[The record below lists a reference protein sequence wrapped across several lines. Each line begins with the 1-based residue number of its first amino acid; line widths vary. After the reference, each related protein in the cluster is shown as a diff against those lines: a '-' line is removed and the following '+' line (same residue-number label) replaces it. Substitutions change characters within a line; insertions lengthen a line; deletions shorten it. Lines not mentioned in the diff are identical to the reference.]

1 MYGREYNAV
10 FLFTFFR
17 IERIWIVVKILKVIN
32 NNVVSAYNEQ
42 GKEVVVTGKGV
53 GFQKKAGDM
62 INPDQIEKIFRLDD
76 DHTNEFEALIKD
88 IPYEYI
94 RVAGKIISNAKKCLD
109 KKLSKNIYIGL
120 TDHMNYA
127 ITRAKQ
133 NIQIENAL
141 LWEIKRFYHQEYQ
154 IGLDALNIIKR
165 ELGVSLPEDEAGFF
179 ALHVVNAE
187 IGADMRNTAKA
198 PDIIKDVLNIVS
210 YTLGVEMDE
219 NSLSYERFVTH
230 LKFFLERIL
239 SGRTYEEGYYELN
252 DMVKDN
258 FPESYRC
265 ALRIQTYIK
274 ARLQYEVCEE
284 ELTYL
289 AVHIQNIVRHRQL

>member
-1 MYGREYNAV
+1 M
-10 FLFTFFR
+10 
-17 IERIWIVVKILKVIN
+17 KILKVIN
-32 NNVVSAYNEQ
+32 NNVVSAFNEQ
-42 GKEVVVTGKGV
+42 GQEVVITGKGV
-53 GFQKKAGDM
+53 GFQKKQGDT
-62 INPDQIEKIFRLDD
+62 IDPEQIEKIFRLDD
-76 DHTNEFEALIKD
+76 DDTNEFEAIIKD

-94 RVAGKIISNAKKCLD
+94 RVAGKIISNARKCLD

-133 NIQIENAL
+133 NIPVENAL

-154 IGLDALNIIKR
+154 LGLDALEIIKK

-179 ALHVVNAE
+179 ALHIVNAE
-187 IGADMRNTAKA
+187 IDADIKSTVKA

-210 YTLGVEMDE
+210 YTLGMKLDE
-219 NSLSYERFVTH
+219 SSLSYERFITH

-239 SGRTYEEGYYELN
+239 SGKTYEKGYYELT
-252 DMVKDN
+252 DVVKDN

-265 ALRIQTYIK
+265 ALRIKTYIQ
-274 ARLQYEVCEE
+274 ARLEYEVCEE

-289 AVHIQNIVRHRQL
+289 AVHVQNVIRHG

>member
-1 MYGREYNAV
+1 M
-10 FLFTFFR
+10 
-17 IERIWIVVKILKVIN
+17 KILKVIN

-53 GFQKKAGDM
+53 GFQKKTGDT
-62 INPDQIEKIFRLDD
+62 IDPAQIEKIFRLDD
-76 DHTNEFEALIKD
+76 DHTNEFEAIIKD

-94 RVAGKIISNAKKCLD
+94 RVAGKIISNAKRCLD
-109 KKLSKNIYIGL
+109 KELSKNIYITL

-133 NIQIENAL
+133 NILVENAL
-141 LWEIKRFYHQEYQ
+141 LWEIKRFYHLEYQ
-154 IGLDALNIIKR
+154 LGLDALDIIR
-165 ELGVSLPEDEAGFF
+165 EELGISLTEDEAGFF
-179 ALHVVNAE
+179 ALHIVNAE
-187 IGADMRNTAKA
+187 IGADLKNTAKA
-198 PDIIKDVLNIVS
+198 PNIIKDVLNIVS
-210 YTLGVEMDE
+210 YTLGIEMDE
-219 NSLSYERFVTH
+219 NSLYYERFITH

-239 SGRTYEEGYYELN
+239 SGKTYEEGYYELN
-252 DMVKDN
+252 DMVKYN

-265 ALRIQTYIK
+265 ALRIQTYIR

-289 AVHIQNIVRHRQL
+289 AVHIQNLVRHR

>member
-1 MYGREYNAV
+1 M
-10 FLFTFFR
+10 
-17 IERIWIVVKILKVIN
+17 KILKVIN

-53 GFQKKAGDM
+53 GFQRKAGDL
-62 INPDQIEKIFRLDD
+62 INPEQVEKIFRLDD
-76 DHTNEFEALIKD
+76 DQTNEFEALIKD

-94 RVAGKIISNAKKCLD
+94 RVAGRIISHAKKCLD

-133 NIQIENAL
+133 NIRVENAL
-141 LWEIKRFYHQEYQ
+141 LWEIKRFYHQEYK
-154 IGLDALNIIKR
+154 IGLDALDIIEK

-179 ALHVVNAE
+179 ALHIVNAE

-219 NSLSYERFVTH
+219 NSLSYGRFVTH

-239 SGRTYEEGYYELN
+239 SGKTYEEGYYELN

-274 ARLQYEVCEE
+274 ARLQYEACEE

-289 AVHIQNIVRHRQL
+289 AVHIQNIVRHG

>member
-1 MYGREYNAV
+1 M
-10 FLFTFFR
+10 
-17 IERIWIVVKILKVIN
+17 KILKVIN

-53 GFQKKAGDM
+53 GFQKKTG
-62 INPDQIEKIFRLDD
+62 DQIDSDEVEKIFRLDD

-127 ITRAKQ
+127 ITRAQQ
-133 NIQIENAL
+133 NIRVENAL

-154 IGLDALNIIKR
+154 IGLDALDIIKK

-179 ALHVVNAE
+179 ALHIVNAE

-239 SGRTYEEGYYELN
+239 SGKTYEEGYYELN

-274 ARLQYEVCEE
+274 ARLHYEVCEE

-289 AVHIQNIVRHRQL
+289 AVHIQNIVRHR

>member
-1 MYGREYNAV
+1 M
-10 FLFTFFR
+10 
-17 IERIWIVVKILKVIN
+17 
-32 NNVVSAYNEQ
+32 SAYNEQ

-53 GFQKKAGDM
+53 GFQKKAGD
-62 INPDQIEKIFRLDD
+62 QIDSDEVEKIFRLDD

-127 ITRAKQ
+127 ITRAQQ
-133 NIQIENAL
+133 NIRVENAL

-154 IGLDALNIIKR
+154 IGLDALDIIKK

-179 ALHVVNAE
+179 ALHIVNAE

-239 SGRTYEEGYYELN
+239 SGKTYEEGYYELN

-274 ARLQYEVCEE
+274 ARLHYEVCEE

-289 AVHIQNIVRHRQL
+289 AVHIQNIVRHR

>member
-1 MYGREYNAV
+1 M
-10 FLFTFFR
+10 
-17 IERIWIVVKILKVIN
+17 KILKVIN

-62 INPDQIEKIFRLDD
+62 INPEQIEKIFRLDD

-133 NIQIENAL
+133 NIRVENAL

-154 IGLDALNIIKR
+154 IGLDALDIIKK

-179 ALHVVNAE
+179 ALHIVNAE

-219 NSLSYERFVTH
+219 NSLSYERFITH

-239 SGRTYEEGYYELN
+239 SGKTYEEGYYELN

-274 ARLQYEVCEE
+274 ARLHYEVCEE

-289 AVHIQNIVRHRQL
+289 AVHIQNIVRHR

>member
-32 NNVVSAYNEQ
+32 NDVVSAYNEQ

-179 ALHVVNAE
+179 ALHIVNAE

>member
-1 MYGREYNAV
+1 M
-10 FLFTFFR
+10 
-17 IERIWIVVKILKVIN
+17 KILKVIN

-53 GFQKKAGDM
+53 GFQKKAGD
-62 INPDQIEKIFRLDD
+62 QIDSDEVEKIFRLDD

-127 ITRAKQ
+127 ITRAQQ
-133 NIQIENAL
+133 NIRVENAL

-154 IGLDALNIIKR
+154 IGLDALDIIKK

-179 ALHVVNAE
+179 ALHIVNAE

-239 SGRTYEEGYYELN
+239 SGKTYEEGYYELN

-284 ELTYL
+284 KLTYL
-289 AVHIQNIVRHRQL
+289 AVHIQNIVRHR

>member
-1 MYGREYNAV
+1 MEREYDAV
-10 FLFTFFR
+10 FLFIFFE

-62 INPDQIEKIFRLDD
+62 INPEQIEKIFRLDD

-133 NIQIENAL
+133 NIRVENAL

-154 IGLDALNIIKR
+154 IGLDALDIIKK
-165 ELGVSLPEDEAGFF
+165 ELGIALPEDEAGFF
-179 ALHVVNAE
+179 ALHIVNAE

-219 NSLSYERFVTH
+219 NSLSYERFITH

-239 SGRTYEEGYYELN
+239 SGKTYEEGYYELN

-274 ARLQYEVCEE
+274 ARLHYEVCEE

-289 AVHIQNIVRHRQL
+289 AVHIQNIVRHR

>member
-179 ALHVVNAE
+179 ALHIVNAE

-210 YTLGVEMDE
+210 YTLGGGD
-219 NSLSYERFVTH
+219 
-230 LKFFLERIL
+230 
-239 SGRTYEEGYYELN
+239 G
-252 DMVKDN
+252 
-258 FPESYRC
+258 
-265 ALRIQTYIK
+265 
-274 ARLQYEVCEE
+274 
-284 ELTYL
+284 
-289 AVHIQNIVRHRQL
+289 